1 MLKDFL
7 ERAKGQRD
15 TLPNSFTIEL
25 GELIRK
31 ARVEAKLSQGE
42 LAEAAYVNQAAVSLI
57 EKGKRSITVEEIVY
71 LSIAL
76 NKPISYFFSGPKL
89 RQINQGELTVLEE
102 ELLLQA
108 KKLDTDD
115 LKRIIAQIKALVNL
129 NG

>member
-15 TLPNSFTIEL
+15 ILPNSFTIEL

-31 ARVEAKLSQGE
+31 ARTEAKLSQGE

-57 EKGKRSITVEEIVY
+57 EKGKRSITAEEIVY

-76 NKPISYFFSGPKL
+76 NKPISYFFSGPKI
-89 RQINQGELTVLEE
+89 RQINTGELTVLEE
-102 ELLLQA
+102 ELLIQA
-108 KKLDTDD
+108 RKLDTDD
-115 LKRIIAQIKALVNL
+115 LKRIIAQIKAIIDL
-129 NG
+129 